1 MEAVRSAA
9 EASTKR
15 WKEGKTL
22 GVLDGVPFA
31 IKDEMDFEGYKR
43 YCGTGHDYTEGRE
56 TRSSWCAQKVVEE
69 GAIFMGKL
77 SMHELGLGKYYRTLW
92 ARHQLRTEPLLI

>member
-1 MEAVRSAA
+1 VDTKVDAVRSAA

-15 WKEGKTL
+15 WKEGKPL

-43 YCGTGHDYTEGRE
+43 YCGTGHDYTEGKE
-56 TRSSWCAQKVVEE
+56 TSSSWCAQKVAEE
-69 GAIFMGKL
+69 GAVFVGKL
-77 SMHELGLGKYYRTLW
+77 SMHELGLGELLTSLSS
-92 ARHQLRTEPLLI
+92 TEML